1 MNPDLV
7 VVRIRTDHCTN
18 LQQRAHAQH
27 CLRASTHSLAQHGW
41 SWRDHWGTLGDSLD
55 KTWPVARGWAAT
67 HIEGSLRHRPG
78 AWGCLLSHYT
88 LWQQCSRDHR
98 PWIILEQDAVA
109 LAAPDHLHIPV
120 DLTLLKLHDHYL
132 SWESHPLTGTW
143 TRGAYAYLLSPT
155 AAHTLVESVQNS
167 ACVLPVDVA
176 LGDRWLAWHY
186 HAQPLFAVH
195 TRESSS
201 TAVNDPSLL
210 DWPGVLV

>member
-7 VVRIRTDHCTN
+7 LARICTDHCTDP
-18 LQQRAHAQH
+18 QQRSQALD
-27 CLRASTHSLAQHGW
+27 CLRASTASLKQHGW
-41 SWRDHWGTLGDSLD
+41 SWRDHRGTLGQTLD
-55 KTWPVARGWAAT
+55 KTWPLDRGWSAT
-67 HIEGSLRHRPG
+67 HIEGSMRYRPG

-109 LAAPDHLHIPV
+109 LAGPDQLHIPV

-132 SWESHPLTGTW
+132 GWESHPTTGTW
-143 TRGAYAYLLSPT
+143 TRGAYAYLLSPA
-155 AAHTLVESVQNS
+155 AAHTLVESIETS
-167 ACVLPVDVA
+167 DRVLPVDVA
-176 LGDRWLAWHY
+176 LGDRWLAWQY

-195 TRESSS
+195 TRQISS
-201 TAVNDPSLL
+201 TARNDPSLL